1 MSLRAEMRRQARMD
15 AKQLRDADRLIEVA
29 KKAGVEFD
37 ELQSWKAR
45 EYQKMRN
52 EIQNVVAAKFA
63 KEYAA
68 LLDEYNRR
76 LKEQEKEYN
85 RILDERTK
93 IIAEDIMKDL
103 IKDFNEQSYKAE
115 NWICLVN
122 ILITCLAIHKA
133 WGYKGGIRKFL
144 DKWNFAKDE
153 LNTIGVK
160 AAMEKVNS
168 FGLDL
173 EFDSFEVEDFIKK
186 CADLDVNGVMEYV
199 DTKAG
204 GKGGKTKAGVQS
216 KGNDC
221 ASDA

>member
-15 AKQLRDADRLIEVA
+15 AKQLRDTDRLIEVA

-37 ELQSWKAR
+37 ELQSWKSR

-52 EIQNVVAAKFA
+52 EIQNVVAAKFT

-93 IIAEDIMKDL
+93 ILAEDIMKDL

-133 WGYKGGIRKFL
+133 WGYKAGIKKFL
-144 DKWNFAKDE
+144 DRWNDAKAE
-153 LNTIGVK
+153 LNSLGVK
-160 AAMEKVNS
+160 AAMERVNS
-168 FGLDL
+168 FGLDFD
-173 EFDSFEVEDFIKK
+173 FDSFEVEDFIRE
-186 CADLDVNGVMEYV
+186 CAELDVNGVMEYV

-204 GKGGKTKAGVQS
+204 GKGGKTKADIQS
-216 KGNDC
+216 EG
-221 ASDA
+221 AGSHPDA

>member
-15 AKQLRDADRLIEVA
+15 AKQLRDTDRLIEVA

-37 ELQSWKAR
+37 ELQSWKSR

-52 EIQNVVAAKFA
+52 EIQNTVAAKFT

-133 WGYKGGIRKFL
+133 WGYKAGIKKFL
-144 DKWNFAKDE
+144 DQWNDAKAE
-153 LNTIGVK
+153 LTSIGVK
-160 AAMEKVNS
+160 GTMDRVNS
-168 FGLDL
+168 FGLDFD
-173 EFDSFEVEDFIKK
+173 FDSFEVEDFIKE
-186 CADLDVNGVMEYV
+186 CAELDVNGVMEYV

-204 GKGGKTKAGVQS
+204 GKGGKAKADVQPEGAGS
-216 KGNDC
+216 HP
-221 ASDA
+221 DA